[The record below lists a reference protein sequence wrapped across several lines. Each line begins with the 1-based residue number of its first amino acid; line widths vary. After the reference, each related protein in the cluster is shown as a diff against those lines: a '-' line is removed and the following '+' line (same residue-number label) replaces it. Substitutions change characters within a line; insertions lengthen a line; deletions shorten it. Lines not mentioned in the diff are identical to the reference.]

1 MYTMLQLLFI
11 IAIIYVIWKFV
22 LPWLNKEFGIGAG
35 EIFGGIAAL
44 VAWALK
50 TNADNERASRNHM
63 DELNKL
69 DDATLVRIMDSDPD
83 HSKRTSAKIILEN
96 RMKRRRNL

>member
-50 TNADNERASRNHM
+50 LM
-63 DELNKL
+63 P
-69 DDATLVRIMDSDPD
+69 IMNVPREIRWMS
-83 HSKRTSAKIILEN
+83 
-96 RMKRRRNL
+96 